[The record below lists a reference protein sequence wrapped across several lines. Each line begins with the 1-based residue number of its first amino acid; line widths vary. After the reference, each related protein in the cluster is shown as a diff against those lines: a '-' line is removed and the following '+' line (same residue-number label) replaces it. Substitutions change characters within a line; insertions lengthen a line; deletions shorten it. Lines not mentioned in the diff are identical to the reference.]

1 MKTFTIFLWSAVAI
15 IGLGGSLQSQNAP
28 AISPLEAL
36 QTLKTQNAALLEKQ
50 AATLLKLD
58 DVAKEAQQI
67 KFLGKRS

>member
-28 AISPLEAL
+28 AKSPLEAL

>member
-1 MKTFTIFLWSAVAI
+1 MKTFTIFLWSAAAI

-28 AISPLEAL
+28 AKSPLEAL